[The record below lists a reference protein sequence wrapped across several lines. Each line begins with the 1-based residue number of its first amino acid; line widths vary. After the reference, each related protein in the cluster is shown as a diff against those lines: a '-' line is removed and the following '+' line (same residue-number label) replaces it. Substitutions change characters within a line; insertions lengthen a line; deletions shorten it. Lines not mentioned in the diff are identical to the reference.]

1 LRSWSPIGL
10 GAVTKPETCLNPY
23 AALLEVSQTGKGQR
37 SAEQGYHRTGTED
50 GQITGRESGQ
60 AANNNYPRQS
70 GSGQAAD

>member
-1 LRSWSPIGL
+1 
-10 GAVTKPETCLNPY
+10 LNPY

-60 AANNNYPRQS
+60 AANCNVRMSCINEGMEALLS
-70 GSGQAAD
+70 S